1 MKINYPVIKDQ
12 HRPWSQEELHSTIST
27 EHRNT
32 TSGTPDFVRQ
42 RKETLT
48 RYIEAC
54 VKRVR
59 ITIIQEEMSSN
70 DFSRFGG

>member
-1 MKINYPVIKDQ
+1 
-12 HRPWSQEELHSTIST
+12 TIST